1 MADPTPVT
9 RAVTYERDLHRC
21 CSCGAI
27 IGLQYQHRQAVGQG
41 GSKIRP
47 TLVQGLTT
55 CGYCNPK
62 YEAEWQS
69 QALHFGWKVRG
80 WVGDCSRVPAFY
92 VPDQQW
98 FRLTAQGTRV
108 PVTAETALA
117 MMHEVYGPEYDE
129 WEAAA

>member
-9 RAVTYERDLHRC
+9 RAVTYERDMHRC
-21 CSCGAI
+21 CSCGAMT
-27 IGLQYQHRQAVGQG
+27 GLQYQHRQAVGQG

-55 CGYCNPK
+55 CGYCNPL
-62 YEAEWQS
+62 YEAAWQAQS
-69 QALHFGWKVRG
+69 LRLGWKVRR
-80 WVGDCSRVPAFY
+80 WVTDCSLVPAFY

-108 PVTAETALA
+108 PVTAEKALA
-117 MMHEVYGPEYDE
+117 MMHEVYGPKYDE